1 MKFRNLGQIL
11 LATVVSVGLCLGM
24 TSCSTSYTVGFLY
37 AIGVTSNNGTT
48 GEISGYKINN
58 NTGQLVTT
66 AKSPYATG
74 GTNPLRAII
83 APNGRFL
90 YVLNSRPTGTTGGN
104 IALFTIG
111 GSGVLTFQTSYSS
124 QGINPV
130 SILMSSSG
138 SYFYALDQ
146 QVVDANGNVV
156 NNGNGAI
163 TAFSVDQNTGR
174 LSLIT
179 NQQVINESGGQLPYF
194 PVGLKP
200 TAFGPIQNSVLVGS
214 YLYTVDSADQS
225 IFPYQ
230 LNPNNGQLV
239 VTPNGPQLTGA
250 TNITVISGDVAYLF
264 LLDSGTNLIM
274 PYTRGTNGS
283 LQTVVGGSYPN
294 DPTVS
299 NPSDMVVDSKGKFM
313 YISNAGPNN
322 NPTNA
327 ASAISAYSIV
337 PNGTS
342 GLLQPIGQEPF
353 VSGSQPECILEDPS
367 NQYIYTGNFAD
378 HTVTGGKIDSNT
390 GTLTSLPR
398 GSVYQAAVSVT
409 SCVATRNNQ

>member
-11 LATVVSVGLCLGM
+11 LASVVSVGLCLGM

-48 GEISGYKINN
+48 GQISGYKINN
-58 NTGQLVTT
+58 NTGQLVTI
-66 AKSPYATG
+66 AKSPFATG
-74 GTNPLRAII
+74 GINPLTAII

-90 YVLNSRPTGTTGGN
+90 YVLNSKPTGTAGGN

-111 GSGVLTFQTSYSS
+111 GAGVLTFQTSYSS

-130 SILMSSSG
+130 SILSSSSG
-138 SYFYALDQ
+138 SYLYALDQ
-146 QVVDANGNVV
+146 EVVDSSGNVI

-179 NQQVINESGGQLPYF
+179 NQQVIDTDGRQLPYF

-200 TAFGPIQNSVLVGS
+200 TAFGPIQNSVLVGN
-214 YLYTVDSADQS
+214 YLYTLDSADQS

-250 TNITVISGDVAYLF
+250 TKITVIGGDVAYLF

-299 NPSDMVVDSKGKFM
+299 HPSAMVIDTKGKFM
-313 YISNAGPNN
+313 YIANAGPNT

-327 ASAISAYSIV
+327 ASAI
-337 PNGTS
+337 
-342 GLLQPIGQEPF
+342 
-353 VSGSQPECILEDPS
+353 
-367 NQYIYTGNFAD
+367 
-378 HTVTGGKIDSNT
+378 
-390 GTLTSLPR
+390 
-398 GSVYQAAVSVT
+398 
-409 SCVATRNNQ
+409 